1 MVHGMKRLLGSRSL
15 FAFLCAFEVACARRR
30 MCTIRKLSQYRQ
42 RDFEGHGISCAFAC
56 WFRIVHRPRIPMVLL
71 DASGVLLRRARHVLP
86 PNCFFGF
93 HDGQEQAANAG
104 AQQWDYCVPKPN
116 YAEVRAR
123 VGSAFAEKAHEL
135 ADAVAV
141 VQGLSKEATRLPG
154 IVVAA
159 FSCAVSFCGLY
170 SLSSWQPWK
179 PVQFAGSGNYI
190 S

>member
-1 MVHGMKRLLGSRSL
+1 MCAAAYVHNSQ
-15 FAFLCAFEVACARRR
+15 AFTVSTERF
-30 MCTIRKLSQYRQ
+30 Q
-42 RDFEGHGISCAFAC
+42 GHGISSACVC
-56 WFRIVHRPRIPMVLL
+56 WFRIVHRPQILMARL
-71 DASGVLLRRARHVLP
+71 DVSGVLLRRARHVLP
-86 PNCFFGF
+86 PNRFFET

-104 AQQWDYCVPKPN
+104 SQQWDYCVPKPN

-141 VQGLSKEATRLPG
+141 VQGLSKEATRLSG

-159 FSCAVSFCGLY
+159 FLALFCF
-170 SLSSWQPWK
+170 
-179 PVQFAGSGNYI
+179 VDCIHAAHGSHGNLFNLLGSNCI

>member
-1 MVHGMKRLLGSRSL
+1 MLK
-15 FAFLCAFEVACARRR
+15 
-30 MCTIRKLSQYRQ
+30 
-42 RDFEGHGISCAFAC
+42 
-56 WFRIVHRPRIPMVLL
+56 
-71 DASGVLLRRARHVLP
+71 RARHVLP
-86 PNCFFGF
+86 PNRFFEI

-104 AQQWDYCVPKPN
+104 SQQWDYCVPKPN

-170 SLSSWQPWK
+170 SLSPWQPRK
-179 PVQFAGSGNYI
+179 PIQFAGNGNYI

>member
-1 MVHGMKRLLGSRSL
+1 M
-15 FAFLCAFEVACARRR
+15 
-30 MCTIRKLSQYRQ
+30 
-42 RDFEGHGISCAFAC
+42 
-56 WFRIVHRPRIPMVLL
+56 
-71 DASGVLLRRARHVLP
+71 
-86 PNCFFGF
+86 
-93 HDGQEQAANAG
+93 
-104 AQQWDYCVPKPN
+104 PKPN

-159 FSCAVSFCGLY
+159 FLALFCFVHGIHG
-170 SLSSWQPWK
+170 
-179 PVQFAGSGNYI
+179 AHGSQGNLFNFLGSNCI